1 MKKNLKRIFYLIV
14 LSLLAY
20 APNAMAVAC
29 YGNGDSDLIINN
41 GSSEI
46 IIDGSIPNIT
56 STIVLIIKIAVP
68 VLLVIMGMVD
78 LGKGVIAQKEDEI
91 KKGQQMFIKRL
102 VAGLLVF
109 FAITIVQ
116 MLINFADNDRDGNVM
131 GCAKCFLNG
140 IDRCNGGQ
148 EVCSSL
154 GFSFTITDNG
164 YIYPDSL
171 SFNGL
176 DIERVESPFSNA
188 KECMSANANDYTTI
202 YDSATKTF
210 KIEKAFKY
218 ISCSLN
224 GYEFDLRN
232 DGHIPGASVYG
243 NGIIE
248 AYDVQSEYKD
258 GSKCPSQSEYKASYA
273 NGTLYITREHTY
285 INCTLDGYEFQLRND
300 GHIPGASVYGN
311 GVDETWDTKSE
322 YKDGSKCP
330 SSSQYKAS
338 VTSDGVFV
346 ITKK

>member
-1 MKKNLKRIFYLIV
+1 MKKNLKKIFYLIV

-29 YGNGDSDLIINN
+29 YGNADSDLIINS
-41 GSSEI
+41 GSSEV

-68 VLLVIMGMVD
+68 VLLVIMGMID
-78 LGKGVIAQKEDEI
+78 LGKGVVAQKEDEI
-91 KKGQQMFIKRL
+91 KKAQQMFIKRL

-116 MLINFADNDRDGNVM
+116 MLVNFADNDRDGNVM

-176 DIERVESPFSNA
+176 AIERVESPFRNA
-188 KECMSANANDYTTI
+188 KECMSASKDDYDTE
-202 YDSATKTF
+202 YDAATKTF
-210 KIEKAFKY
+210 RIVKAFKY
-218 ISCSLN
+218 LDCSLN
-224 GYEFDLRN
+224 
-232 DGHIPGASVYG
+232 
-243 NGIIE
+243 
-248 AYDVQSEYKD
+248 
-258 GSKCPSQSEYKASYA
+258 
-273 NGTLYITREHTY
+273 
-285 INCTLDGYEFQLRND
+285 GYEFQLRND
-300 GHIPGASVYGN
+300 GHIPAASVYGN
-311 GVDETWDTKSE
+311 GVSEAWDTRSD

-338 VTSDGVFV
+338 VTNDGVFV